1 MNLAELFYREKR
13 KVSTLDFKKISDKI
27 LCSKGSMLNMSST
40 LNKIR
45 MDFMFHVYDK
55 KTKECV
61 YNCLTI
67 DDLESKIIEN
77 QIRFSDHE
85 IERVMND
92 SRTIIDSSH

>member
-1 MNLAELFYREKR
+1 
-13 KVSTLDFKKISDKI
+13 
-27 LCSKGSMLNMSST
+27 
-40 LNKIR
+40 

-61 YNCLTI
+61 YNCLTV

-77 QIRFSDHE
+77 QIRFTDHE

-92 SRTIIDSSH
+92 SHTIIDSSH

>member
-1 MNLAELFYREKR
+1 
-13 KVSTLDFKKISDKI
+13 
-27 LCSKGSMLNMSST
+27 MSSYF
-40 LNKIR
+40 NKTR

-61 YNCLTI
+61 YNCLTV
-67 DDLESKIIEN
+67 DDLESKIVKN
-77 QIRFSDHE
+77 QIRFTDHE